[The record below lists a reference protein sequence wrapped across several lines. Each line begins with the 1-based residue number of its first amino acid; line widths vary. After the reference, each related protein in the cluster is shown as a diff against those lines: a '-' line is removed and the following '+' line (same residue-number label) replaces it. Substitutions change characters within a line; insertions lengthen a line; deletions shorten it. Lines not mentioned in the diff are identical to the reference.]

1 MRRGWIA
8 LGLLA
13 LLGACAGADRSAP
26 RAAGGPAM
34 AEPAWAA
41 AMAML
46 PGETVPRRLVE
57 ALPALAAVPQPLG
70 VVVYAHGCRGFDA
83 EAIETMRMLAGSGFA
98 VVAPDHHA
106 RADAGGFCR
115 AAPSRPLGMLRPTR
129 RDPGLGRLVPA
140 DLPDTPDPDY
150 VRNRVEE
157 VEHALARL
165 RGQAWADPRRV
176 YLVGET
182 LGRGTAALWP
192 TRGLAAAAVLGQ
204 DCRRAS
210 DMAGHEMPLIV
221 PVLPLLD
228 RGGQGRAEALRARHC
243 GEYAG
248 LPEGGL
254 VIGVGL
260 RGQAMP
266 AAARRTLLDLLH
278 GVTRT

>member
-8 LGLLA
+8 LGLAA
-13 LLGACAGADRSAP
+13 LLGACAGADRPAP

-41 AMAML
+41 AMLML
-46 PGETVPRRLVE
+46 PGEAAPRRLAA
-57 ALPALAAVPQPLG
+57 ALPDLGAAPRPLG
-70 VVVYAHGCRGFDA
+70 VVLYAHGCRGLDA
-83 EAIETMRMLAGSGFA
+83 EAIETMRMLAGGGFA

-106 RADAGGFCR
+106 REDAAGFCR
-115 AAPSRPLGMLRPTR
+115 PPPSRPLGLVRPTR

-140 DLPDTPDPDY
+140 DLPEALDPAY
-150 VRNRVEE
+150 VRSRIEE
-157 VEHALARL
+157 VEHALTRL
-165 RGQAWADPRRV
+165 RAQPWADPRRL

-192 TRGLAAAAVLGQ
+192 TGGLAAAAVLGQ

-210 DMAGHEMPLIV
+210 DVAGHEMPLVV

-228 RGGQGRAEALRARHC
+228 RGGPGRAEMLRARHC

-266 AAARRTLLDLLH
+266 AEARRALLDLLR

>member
-1 MRRGWIA
+1 MRGRWIA
-8 LGLLA
+8 LGLLV
-13 LLGACAGADRSAP
+13 LLGACAGTDRPTP
-26 RAAGGPAM
+26 RASRGPAS

-41 AMAML
+41 AMLML
-46 PGETVPRRLVE
+46 PGEVAPRRLVE
-57 ALPALAAVPQPLG
+57 ALPELAATPRPLG

-83 EAIETMRMLAGSGFA
+83 EAIETMRMLAGNGFA

-106 RADAGGFCR
+106 REDAAGFCR
-115 AAPSRPLGMLRPTR
+115 PPPSRPLGLVRPTR
-129 RDPGLGRLVPA
+129 RDPGLGRVVPA
-140 DLPDTPDPDY
+140 DLPEALDPAY
-150 VRNRVEE
+150 VRSRIEE
-157 VEHALARL
+157 VEHALIRL
-165 RGQAWADPRRV
+165 RGQSWADPRRL

-182 LGRGTAALWP
+182 LGRGTAGLWP
-192 TRGLAAAAVLGQ
+192 TNGLAAAAVLGQ

-210 DMAGHEMPLIV
+210 DLAGHEMPLVV

-228 RGGQGRAEALRARHC
+228 RGGPGRAEALRARHC

-266 AAARRTLLDLLH
+266 PEARRTLLDLLH
-278 GVTRT
+278 GVTRS

>member
-1 MRRGWIA
+1 MRGRWIA
-8 LGLLA
+8 LGLLV
-13 LLGACAGADRSAP
+13 LLGACAGTDRPTP
-26 RAAGGPAM
+26 RASRAPAS

-41 AMAML
+41 AMLML
-46 PGETVPRRLVE
+46 PGEVAPRRLVE
-57 ALPALAAVPQPLG
+57 ALPELAATPRPLG

-83 EAIETMRMLAGSGFA
+83 EAIETMRMLAGNGFA

-106 RADAGGFCR
+106 REDAAGFCR
-115 AAPSRPLGMLRPTR
+115 PPPSRPLGLVRPTR
-129 RDPGLGRLVPA
+129 RDPGLGRVVPA
-140 DLPDTPDPDY
+140 DLPEALDPAY
-150 VRNRVEE
+150 VRSRIEE
-157 VEHALARL
+157 VEHALTRL
-165 RGQAWADPRRV
+165 RAQPWADPRRL

-182 LGRGTAALWP
+182 LGRGTAGLWP
-192 TRGLAAAAVLGQ
+192 TNGLAAAAVLGQ

-210 DMAGHEMPLIV
+210 DLAGHEMPLVV

-228 RGGQGRAEALRARHC
+228 RGGPGRAEALRARHC

-266 AAARRTLLDLLH
+266 PEARRTLLDLLH
-278 GVTRT
+278 GVTRS